1 MIAVFVAMGVA
12 TVGAGAAY
20 FPLKERFVR
29 DRVVR
34 AAPREADQPPPPVT
48 LVAPETPETTAE
60 GPSKTTAPAPQ
71 RPTPAPQKS
80 AKTGICAQA
89 AAACAEDPRGT
100 RCSTLQAKCTP

>member
-12 TVGAGAAY
+12 TVGAGAA
-20 FPLKERFVR
+20 FFFLA
-29 DRVVR
+29 VR
-34 AAPREADQPPPPVT
+34 APTVPDQPPPPVT
-48 LVAPETPETTAE
+48 LVAPQIAETTPVE
-60 GPSKTTAPAPQ
+60 GLPEAPTRPSKTTAPAPQ